1 MNKKLLELLDS
12 INEKKA
18 LVKNLVD
25 AGNLADAK
33 TVKDELKALQEKFD
47 LLKDVYDDKPQPA
60 QLKPLTTPENDA
72 VAQFANSARG
82 GFRNTAG
89 YLQEGSDPDGG
100 YTVPE
105 DIQTKIN
112 YYRDAKFSLSQLVT
126 VEPTRYESGSKNYL
140 DKASANGFE
149 EVGEGGALKQVKN
162 PTFSRVSYKIKKYGG
177 FMPVTNELLA
187 DSDARI
193 TDVISSWLGDES
205 RVTRNKKIISAL
217 TTAKES
223 TYKVI
228 KTLDDIASIVNID
241 LGSVYSRTS
250 CIITNDYGK
259 QEISTWKDANGRSL
273 LQPVINEPTELQLAF
288 GSVIIP
294 VKVIPTTDFPN
305 VVDTEKTYA
314 PVIIGDLQE
323 AVVLYDR
330 QKVTIKGSDTAS
342 VTGFNA
348 FENDQYLFR
357 AIERFDTQ
365 IKDKNAYV
373 LAHFATEIA

>member
-12 INEKKA
+12 INEKKS

-33 TVKDELKALQEKFD
+33 AAKDELKALQEKFD
-47 LLKDVYDDKPQPA
+47 LLKDMYDDKPQPA

-72 VAQFANSARG
+72 VTQFVNAARG
-82 GFRNTAG
+82 GFRNAAG
-89 YLQEGSDPDGG
+89 YLQEGVDTDGG

-105 DIQTKIN
+105 DIQTKVN
-112 YYRDAKFSLSQLVT
+112 QYREAQFSLSDLVT
-126 VEPTRYESGSKNYL
+126 VEPTSHESGSRTYQ
-140 DKASANGFE
+140 DKASMDGFE
-149 EVGEGGALKQVKN
+149 EIGEGGAIKKVKS
-162 PTFSRVSYKIKKYGG
+162 PTFSRISYKIKKYGG
-177 FMPVTNELLA
+177 YLPVTNELLA

-193 TDVISSWLGDES
+193 TDIIAKWLGNQS
-205 RVTRNKKIISAL
+205 RVTRNKKIIDVL
-217 TTAKES
+217 TTAKAS

-241 LGSVYSRTS
+241 LGSVYSGTS

-273 LQPVINEPTELQLAF
+273 LQPVINEPTKLQLAF

-314 PVIIGDLQE
+314 PLLIGDLRE
-323 AVVLYDR
+323 ATVLYDR
-330 QKVTIKGSDTAS
+330 QKMSIKGSDTAS

-348 FENDQYLFR
+348 FENDLTLFR
-357 AIERFDTQ
+357 GLEYFDVQ
-365 IKDKNAYV
+365 VMDKNAYV

>member
-1 MNKKLLELLDS
+1 MDKKILEILDTIEEKKIQLSNLLDAKKLTEAKAVSAELDDLQSELTTRQKYLD
-12 INEKKA
+12 N
-18 LVKNLVD
+18 
-25 AGNLADAK
+25 
-33 TVKDELKALQEKFD
+33 
-47 LLKDVYDDKPQPA
+47 KPQPA

-72 VAQFANSARG
+72 VAQFVNAARG
-82 GFRNTAG
+82 GFRNAAG
-89 YLQEGSDPDGG
+89 YLQEGVDTDGG

-105 DIQTKIN
+105 DIQTKVN
-112 YYRDAKFSLSQLVT
+112 QYREAQFSLSDLVT
-126 VEPTRYESGSKNYL
+126 VEPTSYESGSRTYQ
-140 DKASANGFE
+140 DKASMDGFE
-149 EVGEGGALKQVKN
+149 EIGEGGAIKKVKS
-162 PTFSRVSYKIKKYGG
+162 PTFSRISYKIKKFGG
-177 FMPVTNELLA
+177 YLPVTNELLA

-193 TDVISSWLGDES
+193 TDIIARWLGNQS
-205 RVTRNKKIISAL
+205 RVTRNKKIIDAL

-241 LGSVYSRTS
+241 LGSVYSGTS

-273 LQPVINEPTELQLAF
+273 LQPVVNEPTKLQLAF

-314 PVIIGDLQE
+314 PVIIGDLHE

-330 QKVTIKGSDTAS
+330 QKMSIKGSDTAS

-348 FENDQYLFR
+348 FENDLTLFR
-357 AIERFDTQ
+357 GLDRFDTQ
-365 IKDKNAYV
+365 VLDKNAYT

>member
-33 TVKDELKALQEKFD
+33 TAKDELKALQEKFD
-47 LLKDVYDDKPQPA
+47 LLKDMYDDKPQPA

-72 VAQFANSARG
+72 VTQFVNSARG
-82 GFRNTAG
+82 GFRNAAG

-140 DKASANGFE
+140 DKASASGFE

-217 TTAKES
+217 TTAKAS
-223 TYKVI
+223 TYKTI
-228 KTLDDIASIVNID
+228 TTLDDIASIVNID
-241 LGSVYSRTS
+241 LGSVYSGTS
-250 CIITNDYGK
+250 CIITNDFGK

-273 LQPVINEPTELQLAF
+273 LQPVINEPTKLQLAF

-305 VVDTEKTYA
+305 VVDAEKTYA

-330 QKVTIKGSDTAS
+330 QKVTIKGFDTAS

-365 IKDKNAYV
+365 IKDQNAYV

>member
-33 TVKDELKALQEKFD
+33 TAKGELKTLQEKFD
-47 LLKDVYDDKPQPA
+47 LLKDMYDDKPQPA

-72 VAQFANSARG
+72 VAKFVNAARG

-205 RVTRNKKIISAL
+205 RVTRNKKIINAL
-217 TTAKES
+217 TTAKAS

-228 KTLDDIASIVNID
+228 KTLDDIAFIVNID
-241 LGSVYSRTS
+241 LGSVYSGTS

-273 LQPVINEPTELQLAF
+273 LQPVFNEPTKLQLAF

-305 VVDTEKTYA
+305 VTDAAKNYA

-365 IKDKNAYV
+365 IKDKNSYV

>member
-1 MNKKLLELLDS
+1 MDKKILEILDTIEEKKVQLSNLLDAKKLTEA
-12 INEKKA
+12 KA
-18 LVKNLVD
+18 LS
-25 AGNLADAK
+25 A
-33 TVKDELKALQEKFD
+33 ELDDLQSELTTRQKYLD
-47 LLKDVYDDKPQPA
+47 NKPQPA

-72 VAQFANSARG
+72 VAQFVNSARG

-140 DKASANGFE
+140 DKASASGFE

-217 TTAKES
+217 TTAKAS

-241 LGSVYSRTS
+241 LGSVYSGTS
-250 CIITNDYGK
+250 CIITNDFGK

-273 LQPVINEPTELQLAF
+273 LQPVINEPTKLQLAF

-305 VVDTEKTYA
+305 VVDSETTYA
-314 PVIIGDLQE
+314 PVIIGDLHE